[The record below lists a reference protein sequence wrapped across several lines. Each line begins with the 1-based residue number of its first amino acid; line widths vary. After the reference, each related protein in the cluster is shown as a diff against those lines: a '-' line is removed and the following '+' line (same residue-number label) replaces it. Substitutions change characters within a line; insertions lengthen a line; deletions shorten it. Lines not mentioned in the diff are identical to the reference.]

1 MGFIVHE
8 LSARV
13 SSYRGDLGGTYW
25 LFGAIGR
32 VSFWGVLVR
41 VFFVFFLVHK
51 LAPCFV
57 FCCFMGTFSAC
68 LRYDSLFLLI
78 GNLVSLPKPFSA
90 AALIFSVFGL
100 IFSLVLHKMA
110 PKHFPS

>member
-25 LFGAIGR
+25 LFGALGR

-41 VFFVFFLVHK
+41 GLWEFWSLGPHCPICSRSDSGNCAV
-51 LAPCFV
+51 CFRRARGV
-57 FCCFMGTFSAC
+57 GGI
-68 LRYDSLFLLI
+68 LQV
-78 GNLVSLPKPFSA
+78 GNC
-90 AALIFSVFGL
+90 IEND
-100 IFSLVLHKMA
+100 
-110 PKHFPS
+110 